1 MAVPLAFNVPVV
13 SLCFS
18 SVSVQWSEQTS
29 LPGCRKTRG
38 ISETSRHGED
48 AEGVGVE
55 KKQGQVGV
63 EVMQRGI
70 GVGKM
75 QRGVGMGK
83 TQVGVCSRI
92 PFVF

>member
-1 MAVPLAFNVPVV
+1 MAVPLAYNVPVV

-48 AEGVGVE
+48 AEGGSDGE
-55 KKQGQVGV
+55 ETGTG
-63 EVMQRGI
+63 
-70 GVGKM
+70 GVGDDEGWAWG
-75 QRGVGMGK
+75 R
-83 TQVGVCSRI
+83 CR
-92 PFVF
+92 